1 MKVRGART
9 LATLGRVLAG
19 FIAACLAAGIAKVLF
34 VFPPTD
40 LAALPANAFSDR
52 IADVVVY
59 ALLAATHSAI
69 FAAAFVLIASIIGEW
84 FAVRNFA
91 YYAAVGI
98 AIALLGVMAQFESE
112 VTGQPTILNAY
123 ALTAFITAGFVA
135 GLAYWLIAGRKAGSG
150 RVAFTVPRKSART
163 KSADVLAAGD
173 ADGETLKSPA
183 DTAPAD
189 KAAADKKPVVL
200 PKRSGSL
207 VERAENAADEVNGS
221 SAAKSKAAAVD
232 AELRSA
238 KAKGSVPATS
248 KKD

>member
-9 LATLGRVLAG
+9 LATLGRVVAG

-52 IADVVVY
+52 LADVVVY

-84 FAVRNFA
+84 FSVRHFA

-112 VTGQPTILNAY
+112 VAGQPTILNAY

-150 RVAFTVPRKSART
+150 RVAYAGLRSVARP
-163 KSADVLAAGD
+163 KQPEVLVAED
-173 ADGETLKSPA
+173 ATSESGKSP
-183 DTAPAD
+183 TD
-189 KAAADKKPVVL
+189 KAIADKKAAVVQ
-200 PKRSGSL
+200 KRMGSL
-207 VERAENAADEVNGS
+207 VARAENAADEVTGQ
-221 SAAKSKAAAVD
+221 AAEKPKTAAPET
-232 AELRSA
+232 ELRPA
-238 KAKGSVPATS
+238 DVKGSVPATS
-248 KKD
+248 KKS

>member
-9 LATLGRVLAG
+9 LATLGRVVAG
-19 FIAACLAAGIAKVLF
+19 FIAACLTAGVAKVLF

-52 IADVVVY
+52 LADVVVY

-112 VTGQPTILNAY
+112 VAGQPTILNAY

-135 GLAYWLIAGRKAGSG
+135 GLAYWLIAGRKAGGG
-150 RVAFTVPRKSART
+150 RVAYAGLRSAARPKQPEVQDASSESGKSL
-163 KSADVLAAGD
+163 AD
-173 ADGETLKSPA
+173 E
-183 DTAPAD
+183 
-189 KAAADKKPVVL
+189 AAADKKAAVVQ
-200 PKRSGSL
+200 KRTGSL
-207 VERAENAADEVNGS
+207 VARAENAADEVNGQ
-221 SAAKSKAAAVD
+221 AASKSKAAASE
-232 AELRSA
+232 AEMRPA
-238 KAKGSVPATS
+238 DPKGSVPATS
-248 KKD
+248 KKA